1 MGNARMQTA
10 SRRIKMVSAI
20 TRREENRSTVRDLTP
35 LTARSRFL
43 ATLQSQSAAEE
54 RTGGAGNKQ
63 LKSDIR

>member
-1 MGNARMQTA
+1 
-10 SRRIKMVSAI
+10 MVSAI